1 MKKKL
6 NRYLK
11 SVNSLLFLFPLFY
24 SQVGPTFG
32 IRENPP
38 MVYAL
43 INAKIMVKTGEVIEN
58 GKIVIRKGIIENV
71 GKDIKIPPDA
81 YVIDLKGKWVYPGF
95 IEPYFIYKSERK
107 GETPQGRAYPFF
119 SGPGETKEIKKGVY
133 YWNDNVNPQID
144 IADIY
149 SPDEKMIKDYISN
162 GFTAALFV
170 PEKGI
175 FKGKSSI
182 FSLLNEKPNLTL
194 LKKDVFEHISFDV
207 KESGN
212 DYPNSLMG
220 AIALIRQVFYDA
232 IWHKSVWENY
242 EKNKSKKKPEFIKNL
257 KDLEDFLNGKKK
269 VIFETKD
276 DLYLWRAKK
285 IAEEFKLD
293 FTLLGSGYEYRQIE
307 LLKEFKNPIIIPLN
321 FEEDL
326 KFETPEEAINV
337 PLSKLLHYKYSPYN
351 PYLLYKNKIDFAFTT
366 SGLKSPSEFWENLKK
381 IIERGF
387 PEEYALKALTEIPAK
402 LLGVY
407 DKIGS
412 IEKGKLAHL
421 VITDGNIFKEGK
433 IYEVFA
439 DGKRIVIKREFPDLE
454 GKWETVFKMEN
465 NEIKGEI
472 ELKGAEDKY
481 SGTLIMDDKK
491 INIDKVKLDFGHL
504 VLVFNG
510 KEIGFEGLLNLSG
523 KIEDKKIIG
532 EGILPD
538 GKIFKFDMSFKE
550 KIKKEE
556 EKKEFISKFEEDVK
570 FFYPMTAYG
579 YEKLPETPQYILI
592 KDATLWTAS
601 SKGTLEGYDM
611 LIENGKI
618 KRISKDIEPP
628 QNAIIIDGRGKH
640 VTPGIIDPH
649 SHIAVTGD
657 VNESGDAITSEV
669 RIEDVLN
676 PYDIDIYRV
685 LSGGVTTVAILHG
698 SANPIG
704 GQCAVIKLKWG
715 TKNPEELLYKNA
727 PPILKFALG
736 ENPKQSW
743 DTQNKRYPKT
753 RMGVRE
759 IIRDNFLAALDYER
773 KLKNKKEIVRRDLEK
788 EIILEVLRNKRFAWV
803 HSYRQDEILMF
814 INLAK
819 EFGIKNVSFQHS
831 LEAYK
836 IAEKIKEA
844 GFSVTTFSDWWAYKF
859 EVYDAIPY
867 CAYLLYKGGVL
878 TSLHSDFSEVARRLN
893 TEAAKIVKYGGLK
906 KEEAIELITINPA
919 KQLGIDRYVGSLE
932 EGKEADFV
940 IWDNDPLSPFSK
952 VLEVYIEGRKFFD
965 REIDLKLRERDKRL
979 KMELVNYYLIN
990 KYKTKSKP
998 SFEKFK
1004 RGNLK

>member
-1 MKKKL
+1 MFKSLYKKL
-6 NRYLK
+6 LFFLITFN
-11 SVNSLLFLFPLFY
+11 FLF
-24 SQVGPTFG
+24 SQIGPTFG

-43 INAKIMVKTGEVIEN
+43 INAKIIVKSGLVIEN
-58 GKIVIRKGIIENV
+58 GKIVIRKGIIESV
-71 GKDIKIPPDA
+71 GKDIEIPPDA

-95 IEPYFIYKSERK
+95 IEPYFIYK
-107 GETPQGRAYPFF
+107 GEKKIETTSGSTYSFF
-119 SGPGETKEIKKGVY
+119 SGSKEKKQIKKGVY
-133 YWNDNVNPQID
+133 YWNDNVNPQVD

-149 SPDEKMIKDYISN
+149 FPDEKIIKDYLSN
-162 GFTAALFV
+162 GFTAALIV

-175 FKGKSSI
+175 FKGKSSL
-182 FSLLNEKPNLTL
+182 FSLLNEKPSLTL
-194 LKKDVFEHISFDV
+194 LKKDVFEHISFEVRED
-207 KESGN
+207 E

-220 AIALIRQVFYDA
+220 AIALIRQVFYDV
-232 IWHKSVWENY
+232 IWHKKVWENY

-257 KDLEDFLNGKKK
+257 KDLEDFLYGKKK

-276 DLYLWRAKK
+276 DLYLYRAKK
-285 IAEEFKLD
+285 IASEFNLD
-293 FTLLGSGYEYRQIE
+293 YTVLGSGYEYRQIE

-326 KFETPEEAINV
+326 KFETPEEALNV

-351 PYLLYKNKIDFAFTT
+351 PFLLYKNKIEFALTT
-366 SGLKSPSEFWENLKK
+366 YGLKSPSEFWDNLKK

-402 LLGVY
+402 LLGIY
-407 DKIGS
+407 DKMGS

-421 VITDGNIFKEGK
+421 LITDEDIFKEGK
-433 IYEVFA
+433 IYEVFV
-439 DGKRIVIKREFPDLE
+439 DGKRIIIREELPELE
-454 GKWETVFKMEN
+454 GKWEIVLNIEK

-472 ELKGAEDKY
+472 ELKGREDKY
-481 SGTLIMDDKK
+481 SGTFIYGDKK
-491 INIDKVKLDFGHL
+491 INIDKIKLDFAHINL
-504 VLVFNG
+504 VLNG

-523 KIEDKKIIG
+523 KIENGKIIG
-532 EGILPD
+532 KGILPE
-538 GKIFKFDMSFKE
+538 GRIFDFQMNFKE

-556 EKKEFISKFEEDVK
+556 KKETLPKFEDVK
-570 FFYPMTAYG
+570 FFFPMTAYG
-579 YEKLPETPQYILI
+579 YEKLPETPQYILV

-601 SKGTLEGYDM
+601 EMGILEGYDM
-611 LIENGKI
+611 LVENGKI
-618 KRISKDIEPP
+618 KKISKDIEPP
-628 QNAIIIDGRGKH
+628 KNAIIIDGKGKH

-676 PYDIDIYRV
+676 PYDIEIYRV
-685 LSGGVTTVAILHG
+685 LSGGVTMTAILHG

-715 TKNPEELLYKNA
+715 SKNPEELLYKNA

-743 DTQNKRYPKT
+743 SNQSKRYPKT

-759 IIRDNFLAALDYER
+759 IIRDNFLAALDYEK
-773 KLKNKKEIVRRDLEK
+773 KLKNKKEIIRRDLEK
-788 EIILEVLRNKRFAWV
+788 ESILEVLKNKRFAWV

-819 EFGIKNVSFQHS
+819 EFGIKNVSFQHA

-836 IAEKIKEA
+836 VAEKIKEA
-844 GFSVTTFSDWWAYKF
+844 GFSATTFSDWWAYKF

-867 CAYLLYKGGVL
+867 GAYLMYKTGVL
-878 TSLHSDFSEVARRLN
+878 TSLHSDFSEVAKRLN
-893 TEAAKIVKYGGLK
+893 AEAAKIVKYGGLK
-906 KEEAIELITINPA
+906 KEEAIKLITINPA
-919 KQLGIDRYVGSLE
+919 KQLGVDKYVGSLE

-965 REIDLKLRERDKRL
+965 REMDLKLRERDEKLKR
-979 KMELVNYYLIN
+979 ELVNYYLNN

-1004 RGNLK
+1004 MGG

>member
-1 MKKKL
+1 MFKRIILIFLINL
-6 NRYLK
+6 NF
-11 SVNSLLFLFPLFY
+11 LL
-24 SQVGPTFG
+24 SQIGPTFG

-43 INAKIMVKTGEVIEN
+43 VNGRIIVNSDKVIDK

-71 GKDIKIPPDA
+71 GEDIEIPPDA

-95 IEPYFIYKSERK
+95 IESYFVYKSERK
-107 GETPQGRAYPFF
+107 SEAPSGSSHSFF
-119 SGPGETKEIKKGVY
+119 SGSRESSGVKKGVY
-133 YWNDNVNPQID
+133 YWNEGVNPHVD

-149 SPDEKMIKDYISN
+149 SPDENMIKDYISK

-182 FSLLNEKPNLTL
+182 FSLLNEKPTLTL
-194 LKKDVFEHISFDV
+194 LKRDVFEHISFEV

-212 DYPNSLMG
+212 YYPNSLMG

-232 IWHKSVWENY
+232 IWHKNVWEDY
-242 EKNKSKKKPEFIKNL
+242 EKNKVKKKPEFIKNL
-257 KDLEDFLNGKKK
+257 KDLEDFLYRKRK

-276 DLYLWRAKK
+276 DLYLYRAKK
-285 IAEEFKLD
+285 IAKEFSLD
-293 FTLLGSGYEYRQIE
+293 FTVLGSGYEYRQIE

-321 FEEDL
+321 YEEDL
-326 KFETPEEAINV
+326 KFETPEEALNI
-337 PLSKLLHYKYSPYN
+337 PLRKLLHYKYSLYN

-366 SGLKSPSEFWENLKK
+366 FGLKGPSEFWGNLKR
-381 IIERGF
+381 IIEMGF

-407 DKIGS
+407 DRIGS

-421 VITDGNIFKEGK
+421 LITDGDIFKDGK
-433 IYEVFA
+433 IYEVFV
-439 DGKRIVIKREFPDLE
+439 DGRRIVIKREFPDLE
-454 GKWETVFKMEN
+454 GKWEIVFKVEN

-481 SGTLIMDDKK
+481 SGTLILDDRR
-491 INIDKVKLDFGHL
+491 INIDMVKLDFEHL
-504 VLVFNG
+504 ILVFNG
-510 KEIGFEGLLNLSG
+510 KEIDFEGFLNLSG

-538 GKIFKFDMSFKE
+538 GKVFKFYMSFKE

-556 EKKEFISKFEEDVK
+556 EKKEFVSKFEKDVK
-570 FFYPMTAYG
+570 FFFPMTAFG

-592 KDATLWTAS
+592 KDANLWTAS
-601 SKGTLEGYDM
+601 DKGILEGYDM

-618 KRISKDIEPP
+618 KKISKDIEPP
-628 QNAIIIDGRGKH
+628 QKAVIIDGKGKH

-669 RIEDVLN
+669 RIEDVIN
-676 PYDIDIYRV
+676 PYDIDIYRA

-698 SANPIG
+698 SVNPIG

-715 TKNPEELLYKNA
+715 TKNPEEFLYKNA

-743 DTQNKRYPKT
+743 GTQNKRYPQT

-759 IIRDNFLAALDYER
+759 IIRDNFLAALDYEKR
-773 KLKNKKEIVRRDLEK
+773 LKSKKEPIRRDLEK
-788 EIILEVLRNKRFAWV
+788 EAILEVLRNKRFAWV

-844 GFSVTTFSDWWAYKF
+844 NFSATTFSDWWAYKF

-867 CAYLLYKGGVL
+867 GAYIMYKTGVL
-878 TSLHSDFSEVARRLN
+878 TSLHSDFSEVGRRLN
-893 TEAAKIVKYGGLK
+893 TEAAKIVKYGGLT
-906 KEEAIELITINPA
+906 KEEAIKLITINPA
-919 KQLGIDRYVGSLE
+919 KQLEIDKYVGSLE

-965 REIDLKLRERDKRL
+965 REMDLKLRERDKGL
-979 KMELVNYYLIN
+979 KMELVNYYLSN

-1004 RGNLK
+1004 RGNLE